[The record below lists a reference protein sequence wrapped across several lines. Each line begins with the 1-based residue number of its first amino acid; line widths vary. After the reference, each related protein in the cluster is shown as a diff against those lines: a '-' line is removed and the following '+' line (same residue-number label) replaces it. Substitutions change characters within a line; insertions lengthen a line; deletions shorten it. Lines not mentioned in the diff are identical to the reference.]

1 MTLYVI
7 PMSEVEI
14 QLKEELAV
22 LGTYGHDRYLLA
34 QLATEAI
41 CIGISVME
49 NIADDVFEV
58 VRECAEHSGV
68 GTNDANLEADAAM
81 AGAEFMII
89 RASEK
94 LEDYFAPYVNDITLR
109 EGQYVDI
116 TVKRALGDS
125 IVLETHHLDC

>member
-14 QLKEELAV
+14 PLKEELTV
-22 LGTYGHDRYLLA
+22 LGIYGHDRHILA

-49 NIADDVFEV
+49 NIADDVYEV
-58 VRECAEHSGV
+58 VRECAEHSGA
-68 GTNDANLEADAAM
+68 GAEDANLEADAAM
-81 AGAEFMII
+81 AGAELMII

-94 LEDYFAPYVNDITLR
+94 LEDYFAPYVSDITQR
-109 EGQYVDI
+109 EGRYVDI
-116 TVKRALGDS
+116 TVKRALGDA
-125 IVLETHHLDC
+125 IVLESHHLDC

>member
-14 QLKEELAV
+14 PLKEELTV
-22 LGTYGHDRYLLA
+22 LGIYGHDRHVLA

-49 NIADDVFEV
+49 NIADDVYEV
-58 VRECAEHSGV
+58 VRECAEHSGA
-68 GTNDANLEADAAM
+68 GAEDANLEADAAM
-81 AGAEFMII
+81 AGAELMII

-94 LEDYFAPYVNDITLR
+94 LEDYFAPYVSDITQR
-109 EGQYVDI
+109 EGRYVDI
-116 TVKRALGDS
+116 VVKRALGDA
-125 IVLETHHLDC
+125 IVLESKHLDC

>member
-14 QLKEELAV
+14 PLKEELQI
-22 LGTYGHDRYLLA
+22 LGMYGQDRHLLA

-41 CIGISVME
+41 CTGISVME
-49 NIADDVFEV
+49 NIADDVYEV
-58 VRECAEHSGV
+58 VRECAEHSGA
-68 GTNDANLEADAAM
+68 DAKDITMEADAAL
-81 AGAEFMII
+81 ASAELMII

-94 LEDYFAPYVNDITLR
+94 LEDYFAPYVNDITQR
-109 EGQYVDI
+109 EGRYVDI

-125 IVLETHHLDC
+125 IVLESHHLDC